1 MEVWSRDASCRSH
14 FSKHLARFQVVSD
27 LHVNFGKVRV
37 ESVNAETVIDDDGI
51 SGKEEFLCENH
62 SSALSRVNKGSGQ
75 GGKIHPTVR
84 RAGLAVQDAPF
95 SEIAAGG
102 HAIEWHTK
110 LSGP

>member
-27 LHVNFGKVRV
+27 LHVNFRKVTV
-37 ESVNAETVIDDDGI
+37 ESVNAEPVIDDDGV
-51 SGKEEFLCENH
+51 SGKEEFLCENY
-62 SSALSRVNKGSGQ
+62 SSVLGRVDKGSGRR
-75 GGKIHPTVR
+75 GEIHATVR